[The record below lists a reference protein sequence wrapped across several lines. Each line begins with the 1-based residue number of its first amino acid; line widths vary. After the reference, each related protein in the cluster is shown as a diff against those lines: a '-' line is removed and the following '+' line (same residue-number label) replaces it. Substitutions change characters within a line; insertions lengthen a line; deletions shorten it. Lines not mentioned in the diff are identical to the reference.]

1 MLTALESPSNKG
13 FLSSYDLT
21 TFPIVAEILPCF
33 LQGVE
38 SKYLNGE
45 KSMESY
51 KWVYNIVILN
61 LYLLCLE
68 TISGLDLN
76 PESEELVDIK
86 NIAEELLSKLD
97 PSIRHHIK
105 KRGISI
111 RENTYIGFDT
121 EFTKKDLLQNKLVSA
136 QLTVTT
142 KTYVLVPKTNAYCIS
157 KIDENT
163 NELLKQTTN
172 SKDLN
177 YKKIEM
183 SIQMGIQS
191 IRRLKYDRY
200 DGSMLALTESLRVI
214 KSISYTD
221 QEEQI
226 VFSLPRSI
234 IQPYIHFGDTFSLK
248 ELILISSSI
257 AKPHLNKSYSALM
270 NLIREITSND
280 VAIQLGQIGQTNP
293 EEVLSKKYGD
303 YEGID
308 QLRSGFEQALPLLEE
323 GSIVKDHSEQ
333 RLTRKF
339 MTDLFPQKVSVTKTK
354 NYYIIAHLT
363 PADLSL
369 LSDFEEIKEELSI
382 VNGSFVTIGKPLKYC
397 GRNIH
402 IRDTMLLAP
411 GLSKS
416 LAAIGRLYGGVLNKL
431 EIGREDLEDMQ
442 GFLARDKVKFTEYAL
457 RDALISLIHAS

>member
-1 MLTALESPSNKG
+1 MLTVLESPTNKG
-13 FLSSYDLT
+13 FLACYDLT
-21 TFPIVAEILPCF
+21 TFPIVAEILPCL

-38 SKYLNGE
+38 SKFLNGE
-45 KSMESY
+45 KSRESY

-76 PESEELVDIK
+76 SETEELVDIQ
-86 NIAEELLSKLD
+86 NVAEELLSKLD
-97 PSIRHHIK
+97 PSIRHHLK

-111 RENTYIGFDT
+111 RENIYIGFDT

-142 KTYVLVPKTNAYCIS
+142 KTYVQVPKTNAYCIS

-163 NELLKQTTN
+163 NELIKQTTN

-191 IRRLKYDRY
+191 IRRLKYASY
-200 DGSMLALTESLRVI
+200 DVSMLALTESLRVI

-221 QEEQI
+221 QEEKI

-270 NLIREITSND
+270 HLLREITTND
-280 VAIQLGQIGQTNP
+280 VATHIGQTNL
-293 EEVLSKKYGD
+293 EEVLSKKYGE

-308 QLRSGFEQALPLLEE
+308 ELKSGIEQALPLLAE
-323 GSIVKDHSEQ
+323 GSIVTDNTEQ

-339 MTDLFPQKVSVTKTK
+339 MTDLFPHKVSVTKTK

-369 LSDFEEIKEELSI
+369 LSDFEEVKEDLSI
-382 VNGSFVTIGKPLKYC
+382 VNGSFVTLGKPLKYC

-411 GLSKS
+411 GVSKS
-416 LAAIGRLYGGVLNKL
+416 LAAIGRLYGGLNKM

-442 GFLARDKVKFTEYAL
+442 GFLARDKDKFTEYAL